1 MSKLLDIRDYH
12 EIQINIDD
20 EVNSI
25 VKEYGNKVLENVKRN
40 SSKSTKSIRGHKPYS
55 QTWTATRDK
64 PSVVVI
70 HNKENYRLTHLLEN
84 GHFIVNKKGGVGWSE
99 PNEHVA
105 QSFDEERESYINAM
119 KHLGINVV
127 IK

>member
-12 EIQINIDD
+12 EIKIDIDD

-25 VKEYGNKVLENVKRN
+25 VQKYGDKICEDVKEY
-40 SSKSTKSIRGHKPYS
+40 SPKSNRRRKGHKPYAD
-55 QTWTATRDK
+55 TWTATRDK

-84 GHFIVNKKGGVGWSE
+84 GHFIVNKKGGVGWSA
-99 PNEHVA
+99 PKPHIGRA
-105 QSFDEERESYINAM
+105 FDKEREAYISAM
-119 KHLGINVV
+119 EHIGINVV